1 MSLSSTTSKTSAR
14 HLYGRRGAWK
24 PPGYPMLSTLVS
36 SPPPDRP
43 AGAFDLTRNANGFKI
58 LGNGPDSTLTVNG
71 GQPVG
76 DCGIAMMINDVYVSC
91 VEEELPYD
99 YPTSNTAVSWY
110 LMYDGGVDNGVVNTQ
125 LFAYLRAN
133 KPPWGN
139 KLVGVGGLPYQ
150 NFDESMAYICA
161 TGTGCWG
168 IVVTQQME
176 DQTTNNEPWDLTGPP
191 NPEDILGGHDVLIIP
206 TMDADGNFEVVTW
219 GQRQKVT
226 QRCFKYVSEE
236 LDSTIVGAQ
245 TGKLNKYG
253 VDYDKL
259 ESYMKLLDNNPLLP
273 AAK

>member
-1 MSLSSTTSKTSAR
+1 
-14 HLYGRRGAWK
+14 
-24 PPGYPMLSTLVS
+24 
-36 SPPPDRP
+36 
-43 AGAFDLTRNANGFKI
+43 
-58 LGNGPDSTLTVNG
+58 
-71 GQPVG
+71 
-76 DCGIAMMINDVYVSC
+76 
-91 VEEELPYD
+91 
-99 YPTSNTAVSWY
+99 
-110 LMYDGGVDNGVVNTQ
+110 
-125 LFAYLRAN
+125 
-133 KPPWGN
+133 
-139 KLVGVGGLPYQ
+139 
-150 NFDESMAYICA
+150 
-161 TGTGCWG
+161 
-168 IVVTQQME
+168 ME